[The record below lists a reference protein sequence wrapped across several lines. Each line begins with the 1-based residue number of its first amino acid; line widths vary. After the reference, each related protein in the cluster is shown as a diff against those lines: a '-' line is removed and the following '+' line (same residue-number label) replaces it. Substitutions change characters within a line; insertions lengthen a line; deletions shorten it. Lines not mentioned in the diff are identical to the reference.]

1 MVSCPWDEGTL
12 WARGSKRERRRQ
24 THLLVRVSSLTD
36 PRSSVKVHLRSKS
49 SVMRTIMGWVV
60 VEHCFLLEEEEYHCA
75 HQVPPSP
82 TASPPAA
89 LCCVRGATVAKDAAG
104 LARLLAFWVNLK
116 PSNSSSQNS
125 RGDAGNSDF
134 SVTALLGSESLAKG
148 RRLRRRGEGGWPG
161 AQRDPDPTDPLSRDR
176 VRGD

>member
-1 MVSCPWDEGTL
+1 MKAL
-12 WARGSKRERRRQ
+12 IWARGSKRERRQEEKQ

-49 SVMRTIMGWVV
+49 SVMRTIMGWASTA
-60 VEHCFLLEEEEYHCA
+60 LLEEEYHGA

-125 RGDAGNSDF
+125 GETKPRGKFRLFRNGP
-134 SVTALLGSESLAKG
+134 LESLAKG
-148 RRLRRRGEGGWPG
+148 RRLRRRGEGGRPG

-176 VRGD
+176 FRGE

>member
-1 MVSCPWDEGTL
+1 MKALYG
-12 WARGSKRERRRQ
+12 REDQREKEEKQ

-49 SVMRTIMGWVV
+49 SVMRTILGW
-60 VEHCFLLEEEEYHCA
+60 LWWQSTARLEEEYHGA

-125 RGDAGNSDF
+125 GGNYTIGGKF
-134 SVTALLGSESLAKG
+134 RLIGNGPLGE
-148 RRLRRRGEGGWPG
+148 
-161 AQRDPDPTDPLSRDR
+161 
-176 VRGD
+176 